1 MCGVFGVVSPGP
13 VDAAMLARAEVLQWH
28 RGPDARRQWTGTVG
42 RLNVGLAHQRL
53 AIIDLS
59 PLGVQ
64 PMLSPSGRS
73 LIAYNGEIYNY
84 RELRVELAAAGVR
97 FATQTDTEV
106 IAAACELWGPEA
118 AFRRMNGM
126 WALCWLDFD
135 RQRLI
140 LSRDRFGK
148 KPLYLARGKHGL
160 AFGSEIKALLRAV
173 PVTAGVN
180 AGAVAAYLGAYQVD
194 WDNETFFTGISK
206 MPAASF
212 ATIDASG
219 GDLDLKITRYWS
231 IELGNGRSQDRHA
244 VAEQLRDLI
253 DDAVRLRLRSDV
265 PVGLL
270 LSGGLDSSAIAAS
283 ASLALSGG
291 APLTC
296 ITAVSSD
303 PSTDESAFSRQV
315 ATHVGAN
322 RREVSLDL
330 GTEQLLDLI
339 GRVTEQ
345 NDEPVGGFAC
355 VAQYLLMRQAKELG
369 ITVLLSG
376 QGADESFCGYRKY
389 AAFHIQSLLRDGRLW
404 AAAQQLAA
412 FGIKGGA
419 LSGVRMA
426 DAARYLPRALRPQL
440 PPVAG
445 PATREL
451 PLPELGAGTRELRE
465 RQIADLEHLS
475 VPALTH
481 WEDRNSMAWSRE
493 VRDPFLDYRIV
504 EFGVRLP
511 VDEKIAR
518 GYLKYAL
525 RRAVA
530 DRLPAEIVWRREK
543 RGFTTPEARLLRAA
557 PRDTVQDL
565 IGPDSQMVLT
575 GLVDPAGA
583 RARLALFQDRPDSA
597 VPSRDI
603 FQLMSLELWLRAY
616 SDVLTH

>member
-13 VDAAMLARAEVLQWH
+13 VDAAMLARAELLQWH
-28 RGPDARRQWTGTVG
+28 RGPDARRQWTGAVG
-42 RLNVGLAHQRL
+42 RLHVGLAHQRL

-59 PLGVQ
+59 PMGVQ

-84 RELRVELAAAGVR
+84 KELRAELVATGVR

-106 IAAACELWGPEA
+106 IAAACEVWGPEA

-126 WALCWLDFD
+126 WAICWLDFD

-160 AFGSEIKALLRAV
+160 AFGSEIKALARGIPLV
-173 PVTAGVN
+173 LGVN
-180 AGAVAAYLGAYQVD
+180 ARAVAAYLGAYQVD
-194 WDNETFFTGISK
+194 WDDETFFSGITK
-206 MPAASF
+206 LPPASF
-212 ATIDASG
+212 AELDASRDG
-219 GDLDLKITRYWS
+219 AELQVRRYWS
-231 IELGNGRSQDRHA
+231 IELANGRGQSDA
-244 VAEQLRDLI
+244 ATVDQLRDLL

-283 ASLALSGG
+283 ASLALAGG

-303 PSTDESAFSRQV
+303 ASSDESAFSRRV
-315 ATHVGAN
+315 ATHVGAD

-330 GTEQLLDLI
+330 NSEGLLELI

-345 NDEPVGGFAC
+345 NDEPLGGFAC
-355 VAQYLLMRQAKELG
+355 VAQYLLMQRAKELG

-376 QGADESFCGYRKY
+376 QGADEAFCGYRKY
-389 AAFHIQSLLRDGRLW
+389 AAFNVLSLLRTGRPW
-404 AAAQQLAA
+404 TAARQLLA
-412 FGIKGGA
+412 FGLKGGA
-419 LSGVRMA
+419 LSGVRLA
-426 DAARYLPRALRPQL
+426 DAARYLPRALRPRL
-440 PPVAG
+440 PPIAG
-445 PATREL
+445 PATRGL
-451 PLPELGAGTRELRE
+451 PLPELGARGSDVRQ

-481 WEDRNSMAWSRE
+481 WEDRNGMAWSRE
-493 VRDPFLDYRIV
+493 VRDPFLDYRVV

-511 VDEKIAR
+511 VSAKIAH
-518 GYLKYAL
+518 GYLKYVL

-530 DRLPAEIVWRREK
+530 DRLPADIVWRRDK
-543 RGFTTPEARLLRAA
+543 RGFSTPEARMLRGAL
-557 PRDTVQDL
+557 RESVQDL
-565 IGPDSQMVLT
+565 IGPDARIVRD
-575 GLVDPAGA
+575 GLVDLAGA
-583 RARLALFQDRPDSA
+583 RARLDRFLDGPDGV
-597 VPSRDI
+597 VPSREI
-603 FQLMSLELWLRAY
+603 FQLLSLELWLRSYA
-616 SDVLTH
+616 DVLKH